1 MPYTPQFNIRQL
13 TDVLRCN
20 LQQHFRRKGSQLR
33 NRIAMMTSTRTT
45 ELHHRRVRLT
55 REPAAAAEARSHVR
69 AVIRAWQ
76 VPVDLET
83 AVLLASDLVTNAIR
97 YGSGATV
104 TLAISCSRRQLRID
118 AYDASRSRPAAMDG
132 PAGEIGPGLVL
143 IAALSTEWGSYRTP
157 AGQAVYFTLAFQ
169 PH

>member
-1 MPYTPQFNIRQL
+1 LPYTPRFNIRQL

>member
-1 MPYTPQFNIRQL
+1 LPYTPQFNIRQL

>member
-1 MPYTPQFNIRQL
+1 LPYTPQFNIRQL

-33 NRIAMMTSTRTT
+33 NRIAMMTTTRTT

>member
-1 MPYTPQFNIRQL
+1 
-13 TDVLRCN
+13 
-20 LQQHFRRKGSQLR
+20 
-33 NRIAMMTSTRTT
+33 MMTSTRTT

-55 REPAAAAEARSHVR
+55 REPAAAAEARGHVR

-97 YGSGATV
+97 HGSGATV

-118 AYDASRSRPAAMDG
+118 AYDASRSLPAAMDG
-132 PAGEIGPGLVL
+132 PAGKEIGPGLVL